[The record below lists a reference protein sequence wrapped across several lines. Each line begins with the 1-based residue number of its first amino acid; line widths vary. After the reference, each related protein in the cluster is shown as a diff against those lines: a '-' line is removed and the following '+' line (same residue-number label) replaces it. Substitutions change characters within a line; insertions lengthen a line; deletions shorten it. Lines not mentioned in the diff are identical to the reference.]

1 MSRRSQRI
9 IQRDTAITKCR
20 NIPGFDEST
29 PIQNNTICIETSA
42 QSYDAE
48 PKKEKKIESS
58 ETYALVNVAN
68 DISNNDSDI
77 THPVNEA
84 ENSFIEN
91 LETHQSNSKPK
102 KKIKSK
108 SRDLS
113 VNVANDISNN
123 DSDITHPVNE
133 AENSFIENLETHQS
147 NSKLKKKI
155 KSKSRDLS

>member
-113 VNVANDISNN
+113 
-123 DSDITHPVNE
+123 
-133 AENSFIENLETHQS
+133 
-147 NSKLKKKI
+147 
-155 KSKSRDLS
+155 